1 MDCAEDT
8 ASLFEE
14 LPKLSVVGVGDL
26 DFQIGEAAAE
36 DLFQHLGLFAVQGEF
51 GHG

>member
-1 MDCAEDT
+1 MDCTEET

-14 LPKLSVVGVGDL
+14 LPKLSVVSVGDL
-26 DFQIGEAAAE
+26 HFQIGDAAAE
-36 DLFQHLGLFAVQGEF
+36 DMFQYLGLFAVQGEF